1 MAPSRKHLLGSPKRS
16 CGRDGWSGV
25 QVEEST
31 YAATYLGPSR
41 RSWRL
46 RLFSRVSVLAR
57 VSWSAIQAH

>member
-16 CGRDGWSGV
+16 CGWDGGV